1 MKHMP
6 ETADVIRMIE
16 RAIAAE
22 RKRLLSALT
31 AVADRVDGPARAL
44 ATEIA
49 KELSNG

>member
-31 AVADRVDGPARAL
+31 RVADRVDGPARAL
-44 ATEIA
+44 AVELG
-49 KELSNG
+49 KELKDA